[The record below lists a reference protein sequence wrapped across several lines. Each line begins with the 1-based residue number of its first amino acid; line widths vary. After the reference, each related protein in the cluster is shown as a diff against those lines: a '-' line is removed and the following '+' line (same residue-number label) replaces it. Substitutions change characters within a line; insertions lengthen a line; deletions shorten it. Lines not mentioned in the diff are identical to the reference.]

1 MTVVICEKY
10 DILSVLLIDVYK
22 RRSSGIMNT
31 IAFGLIVLSI
41 LMHSLWHFLCK
52 SSGKSSMAFF
62 ALFST
67 SLFLTMLPFAL
78 CSGLLPALPFHVV
91 KFAIGAALSG
101 AVCNV
106 GLMLAYKY
114 CDISLAYPMARALPV
129 FLTMVATVA
138 FGWGKP
144 LSAFAIVGMIVIFSG
159 CLTMAFSGNSSAK
172 SMKEKLI
179 FLKRG
184 LVGILI
190 AACATTS
197 YTIIDKY
204 GIDAIM
210 KFAPDTNK
218 LLVAGTYSCVREM
231 TAMISM
237 WLIVGGQKMMKKEE
251 GVLRDLV
258 KKYHPYVAGFFAAL
272 AYVLI
277 LLAMNYVTNV
287 SFVQAFRQLS
297 LPLSAFLGYLILKEK
312 IAPVRWIGLSLI
324 MAGLILSVL

>member
-1 MTVVICEKY
+1 MNMIAF
-10 DILSVLLIDVYK
+10 LLIL
-22 RRSSGIMNT
+22 
-31 IAFGLIVLSI
+31 ASI
-41 LMHSLWHFLCK
+41 LMHSFWHFLCK

-62 ALFST
+62 ALFSS

-78 CSGLLPALPFHVV
+78 CSGLLPNLPFHVV
-91 KFAIGAALSG
+91 KFAIGGALSG
-101 AVCNV
+101 AICNV

-129 FLTMVATVA
+129 FLTMISTLA
-138 FGWGKP
+138 FGWGKS
-144 LSAFAIVGMIVIFSG
+144 LSTIAIIGMIVIFAG
-159 CLTMAFSGNSSAK
+159 CLTMAFSGNSGAK
-172 SMKEKLI
+172 TMKEKLI

-184 LVGILI
+184 FVGILI

-204 GIDAIM
+204 GIDAMI
-210 KFAPDTNK
+210 KFSPETNK
-218 LLVAGTYSCVREM
+218 LLAAGTYSCTREL
-231 TAMISM
+231 TATVCM
-237 WLIVGGQKMMKKEE
+237 WLIVGAQKVMRKEE
-251 GVLRDLV
+251 GVLRDLM

-277 LLAMNYVTNV
+277 LVAMNYVTNV

-312 IAPVRWIGLSLI
+312 ISVIRWIGLSLI

>member
-1 MTVVICEKY
+1 
-10 DILSVLLIDVYK
+10 
-22 RRSSGIMNT
+22 MNT

-91 KFAIGAALSG
+91 KFAIGGALSG

-144 LSAFAIVGMIVIFSG
+144 LSAFAIVGMIVIFS
-159 CLTMAFSGNSSAK
+159 LEFVKQSP
-172 SMKEKLI
+172 
-179 FLKRG
+179 
-184 LVGILI
+184 VGEAYEL
-190 AACATTS
+190 A
-197 YTIIDKY
+197 
-204 GIDAIM
+204 
-210 KFAPDTNK
+210 
-218 LLVAGTYSCVREM
+218 LLVNARVE
-231 TAMISM
+231 
-237 WLIVGGQKMMKKEE
+237 VGEHVDE
-251 GVLRDLV
+251 LV
-258 KKYHPYVAGFFAAL
+258 KLGVIL
-272 AYVLI
+272 AYVI
-277 LLAMNYVTNV
+277 NVRDRLASDELCEIFSSSVAVKLYIVYVH
-287 SFVQAFRQLS
+287 SGHRLWLESESSDQDYRDEYQ
-297 LPLSAFLGYLILKEK
+297 
-312 IAPVRWIGLSLI
+312 
-324 MAGLILSVL
+324 

>member
-1 MTVVICEKY
+1 
-10 DILSVLLIDVYK
+10 
-22 RRSSGIMNT
+22 MNT

-78 CSGLLPALPFHVV
+78 CSGLLPNLPLSVV
-91 KFAIGAALSG
+91 KFAIGGALSG
-101 AVCNV
+101 AICNV

-129 FLTMVATVA
+129 FLTMVATVT

-172 SMKEKLI
+172 TMKEKLI

-218 LLVAGTYSCVREM
+218 LLVAGTYSC
-231 TAMISM
+231 
-237 WLIVGGQKMMKKEE
+237 
-251 GVLRDLV
+251 
-258 KKYHPYVAGFFAAL
+258 HH
-272 AYVLI
+272 
-277 LLAMNYVTNV
+277 
-287 SFVQAFRQLS
+287 
-297 LPLSAFLGYLILKEK
+297 
-312 IAPVRWIGLSLI
+312 IA
-324 MAGLILSVL
+324 